1 MNNFGL
7 KHAKLKK
14 LFKIIGILS
23 ILFSIIFVAY
33 LVGKIDIFNN
43 PKALSELIKNHIV
56 LGSVLFFI
64 FQIIQVVIPI
74 IPGGVTT
81 VVGFLTFGPYLG
93 FLLNVLGIMI
103 GSAILFLLVRK
114 FGKPFI
120 QLFIEDDKIQ
130 LHEKKLATKTY
141 ERFFILNMISPMAPA
156 DVMIMIT
163 GLSQISF
170 KRFLVIILICRP
182 ISMITYSYFWIYGG
196 QALRHLF

>member
-1 MNNFGL
+1 M
-7 KHAKLKK
+7 
-14 LFKIIGILS
+14 
-23 ILFSIIFVAY
+23 
-33 LVGKIDIFNN
+33 
-43 PKALSELIKNHIV
+43 
-56 LGSVLFFI
+56 
-64 FQIIQVVIPI
+64 
-74 IPGGVTT
+74 
-81 VVGFLTFGPYLG
+81 VGFLPFGPYLG
-93 FLLNVLGIMI
+93 FLLNVLVIMI
-103 GSAILFLLVRK
+103 GSANLFLLVRK
-114 FGKPFI
+114 FGKPFL

-130 LHEKKLATKTY
+130 LYEKKLATKTY